1 MAATLLGC
9 GDFFGGAGARRT
21 PHPGAA
27 ISIAWIA
34 SIVGT
39 VVAGLYVLVFP
50 PEAFGFEDLRWAAGA
65 ALIGSLARPLL
76 YLGMERGP
84 MAVFAPVLGVVSLL
98 VPATIGPLVGDRL
111 SGVEL
116 AGVLLA
122 IPAVVLIVAQG
133 ELPSWRTLRSTP
145 ALRLGALTGAL
156 LGAGALMLGQVD
168 PSAEA
173 MPALV
178 IQVGSVL
185 FIPAVARLTYGMP
198 HSVPELRWFG
208 ILVGLV
214 DIGAIIASVIAF
226 QRGDVAVVAAI
237 MAFAPAVTI
246 ALAWQVYD
254 DRVRGWQWVGAAG
267 AVICVV
273 LFAIG
278 A

>member
-65 ALIGSLARPLL
+65 ARRGARP
-76 YLGMERGP
+76 GS
-84 MAVFAPVLGVVSLL
+84 VLN
-98 VPATIGPLVGDRL
+98 PIGDRL